1 VKAVI
6 PAAGLGTRFL
16 PYTKAQPKEMLPVL
30 DKPAIQY
37 VVEEAVESGCREIL
51 IVTGRG
57 KRAIEDHFDR
67 NVELEDY
74 LRRQEKLKELEQML
88 KVGNL
93 ANIMYVRQKEP
104 LGLGHAISCAE
115 QYVSKEPFAVLLGDD
130 ICIDGDPCTKQLINV
145 FHERNATVLAVQE
158 VPRSKIS
165 SYGIVTG
172 SKIGK
177 NLYRVE
183 DIIEK
188 PSPDGVKSSL
198 ATIGRYVFVPEIFEN
213 LKTAKPGIGGEIQLT
228 DAVRSLLKGEE
239 VFAVHFKGRRY
250 DIGDKLSWL
259 TANIELAAEKPEL
272 KDALAAVLRNLT
284 YRG

>member
-1 VKAVI
+1 MKAVI

-30 DKPAIQY
+30 DKPAIQF

-74 LRRQEKLKELEQML
+74 LRSKGKLKELEQML
-88 KVGNL
+88 KVGSL

-104 LGLGHAISCAE
+104 LGLGHAVSCAE
-115 QYVSKEPFAVLLGDD
+115 QYVGKEPFAVLLGDD
-130 ICIDGDPCTKQLINV
+130 ICIDGEPCTKQLVNV
-145 FHERNATVLAVQE
+145 FQKHNAMVLAVQE
-158 VPRSKIS
+158 VPRDKIS

-172 SKIGK
+172 SKIGED
-177 NLYRVE
+177 LYKVE

-188 PSPDGVKSSL
+188 PSPDKVRSSL
-198 ATIGRYVFVPEIFEN
+198 ATIGRYVFTPGIFER
-213 LKTAKPGIGGEIQLT
+213 LKTAKPGVGGEIQLT
-228 DAVRSLLKGEE
+228 DAIRSLLKDEE
-239 VFAVHFKGRRY
+239 VLAVRFKGRRY
-250 DIGDKLSWL
+250 DVGDKLSWL
-259 TANIELAAEKPEL
+259 RANIDLAAERPEL
-272 KDALAAVLRNLT
+272 REALEATIKDWASR
-284 YRG
+284 R

>member
-1 VKAVI
+1 MKAVI

-74 LRRQEKLKELEQML
+74 LRRQDKLKELEQML
-88 KVGNL
+88 RVGNL

-104 LGLGHAISCAE
+104 LGLGHAVSCAE
-115 QYVSKEPFAVLLGDD
+115 QYVGKEPFAVLLGDD
-130 ICIDGDPCTKQLINV
+130 ICIDRDPCTKQLIKV
-145 FHERNATVLAVQE
+145 FEKRNATVLAVQE
-158 VPRSKIS
+158 VPRSKVS

-183 DIIEK
+183 DIVEK
-188 PSPDGVKSSL
+188 PSPDRVKSNL
-198 ATIGRYVFVPEIFEN
+198 ATIGRYVFVPGIFER
-213 LKTAKPGIGGEIQLT
+213 LKTAKPGVGGEIQLT
-228 DAVRSLLKGEE
+228 DAIRSLLKGEE
-239 VFAVHFKGRRY
+239 VLAVHFKGRRY

-259 TANIELAAEKPEL
+259 SANIELAAERPEL
-272 KDALAAVLRNLT
+272 REALAAVLKDRMN
-284 YRG
+284 RR